1 MYCLDS
7 FNLFAWLG
15 RKGKK
20 RKDDDGGDDNGR
32 RYLCAVCGQLLFVS
46 VIGIGLWLG
55 VGTLSYDALAFAVF
69 ISFF

>member
-7 FNLFAWLG
+7 FNLLTWLG

-20 RKDDDGGDDNGR
+20 RKDDDGGDDNDNGR

-46 VIGIGLWLG
+46 VIGIGLSL
-55 VGTLSYDALAFAVF
+55 VGSWDPFL
-69 ISFF
+69 

>member
-1 MYCLDS
+1 LV
-7 FNLFAWLG
+7 
-15 RKGKK
+15 GKE
-20 RKDDDGGDDNGR
+20 RKDDDGGDDNDNGR